1 MTIDEGGPAFPFE
14 YRNTD
19 HNGTTFHTVP
29 GMTLR
34 QFYAGLAMQ
43 GLMANP
49 GLPPGDFTEIALR
62 QADALIAAERKSRE
76 EKP

>member
-1 MTIDEGGPAFPFE
+1 MTIDEGGPVPIPE
-14 YRNTD
+14 NKTD
-19 HNGTTFHTVP
+19 VGSP
-29 GMTLR
+29 GVCFIPPMTLR